1 VEVFKSILEAKYAQ
15 QNLPFFFIQKQNCRK
30 IGRLLKAG
38 ILQQFRV
45 KRTVTNNGPGFRHAN
60 ILSFKKKIVNTS
72 SRNPSPR
79 GFIEK
84 EGNIVKLIILK
95 NPQHFKK

>member
-1 VEVFKSILEAKYAQ
+1 MHNRLYPSFS
-15 QNLPFFFIQKQNCRK
+15 IQKQNCRK
-30 IGRLLKAG
+30 NWKTTKSRNLR
-38 ILQQFRV
+38 QFRV
-45 KRTVTNNGPGFRHAN
+45 KLAITNNGPGFRHAN